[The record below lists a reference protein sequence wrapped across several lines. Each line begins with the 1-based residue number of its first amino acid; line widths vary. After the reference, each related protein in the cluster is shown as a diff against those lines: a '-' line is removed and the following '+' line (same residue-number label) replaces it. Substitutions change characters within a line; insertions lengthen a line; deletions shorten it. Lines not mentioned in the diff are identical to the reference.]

1 MFKIRAQNQGF
12 LSAGQKCSWWEERS
26 GKAGGRAPPPQ
37 PRPVLFYHRRR
48 NSYSGF
54 ASSFNPPKPAP
65 SFAPSDTGPPLSIAS
80 IDSIPMASPNPP
92 GEHPSSQDVSVANKS
107 FSKALELSHNIQE
120 TTVVPDKT
128 TEDIPGV
135 RFSSAVEEI
144 SPTKPAAPEESSSIT
159 DERHE
164 SSPFTEVT
172 ADQLKAFTKSLQ
184 GRPLQELRLNNC
196 QFEAFSLPAS
206 RVPSNEDES
215 GQSTRLPTPT
225 SVSFQSPHS
234 SPRLSALASPPLTP
248 AGSGQ
253 ASTERKSRE
262 GPTAN
267 EPPIITPQPSA
278 SHEKQSLA
286 PDRRPSA
293 QRASSDHA
301 VRRASSAE
309 EQHKSHRR
317 GMFGAGAGSVP
328 VSRESSPSRSSAS
341 NFYSKPVTP
350 GGDANDPY
358 AKGRRPAPAP
368 HTTKHSIDP
377 RFIFSRKKK
386 HSSPHGSKATLNEKR
401 ASSIFGSTRNSTEE
415 LARNDSASTG
425 IVNPGHGSMA
435 DLKRFFRKSA
445 HNHHHK
451 KRESSPAPSIKAGT
465 KTPPSSKS
473 TQQLP
478 FGEDHGLSSKYG
490 KLGKFLGS
498 GAGGSVRLMKRK
510 DDGTVF
516 AVKEFRARHTYETEK
531 EYNKKVTAEF
541 CVGSTLHHG
550 NIIETLD
557 ILQEKGRWYE
567 VMEYAPFDLF
577 AIVMTGRMS
586 REEITCC
593 FLQIL
598 NGVTYLHSVGLAHR
612 DLKLDNVV
620 VSDKGIMKI
629 IDFGSAHVF
638 KYPFETDTVAAKG
651 IVGSDPY
658 LAPEVYDSK
667 DYDAVAVDIWSLAI
681 IFCCMTLRRFPWKVP
696 RMTDNSFKLFA
707 ADPTPGHDPKKLV
720 APSKSTNDLT
730 STPARDFLSED
741 ETKHKSHHDPQDRKE
756 DGASQPASA
765 TNDSKAPATTG
776 DKKEVI
782 RGPWRILRLLPR
794 ESRHIVSRML
804 ELDPKNRA
812 RMDEI
817 LQEPWVADTVICQ
830 QFDHGEVVPADNHTH
845 VLEPPANQQEKK

>member
-1 MFKIRAQNQGF
+1 M
-12 LSAGQKCSWWEERS
+12 
-26 GKAGGRAPPPQ
+26 
-37 PRPVLFYHRRR
+37 
-48 NSYSGF
+48 
-54 ASSFNPPKPAP
+54 ASSNPSEELPRSQGASEAP
-65 SFAPSDTGPPLSIAS
+65 EPSKIAEGAPDTKGDKAEDAS
-80 IDSIPMASPNPP
+80 
-92 GEHPSSQDVSVANKS
+92 
-107 FSKALELSHNIQE
+107 
-120 TTVVPDKT
+120 
-128 TEDIPGV
+128 GV
-135 RFSSAVEEI
+135 RFSSAVQEI
-144 SPTKPAAPEESSSIT
+144 SPTQTAVVEPSSSNL
-159 DERHE
+159 ERDD
-164 SSPFTEVT
+164 SNQTSPFTEVT
-172 ADQLKAFTKSLQ
+172 ADQLKAFTKSLH

-196 QFEAFSLPAS
+196 QFEAFSLPPS

-225 SVSFQSPHS
+225 SASFQSPHS

-253 ASTERKSRE
+253 ASVDRKPRDPSK
-262 GPTAN
+262 AN
-267 EPPIITPQPSA
+267 EPAVITPQPSS
-278 SHEKQSLA
+278 SHDKTSPA
-286 PDRRPSA
+286 PDKRPSA
-293 QRASSDHA
+293 ARAASDHA

-309 EQHKSHRR
+309 EQHQSHRR
-317 GMFGAGAGSVP
+317 GMFGAASGSVP
-328 VSRESSPSRSSAS
+328 ASRESSPSRSSAS
-341 NFYSKPVTP
+341 NFYSKPFTP
-350 GGDANDPY
+350 GGDVNDPY
-358 AKGRRPAPAP
+358 AKGRRPAPTA

-386 HSSPHGSKATLNEKR
+386 HSSPHGSKSNLSDKR
-401 ASSIFGSTRNSTEE
+401 GSSIFGSARNSTEE
-415 LARNDSASTG
+415 LAKNDSASTG
-425 IVNPGHGSMA
+425 LAHPGHSSMA
-435 DLKRFFRKSA
+435 DLKRFFRKGGH
-445 HNHHHK
+445 HNK
-451 KRESSPAPSIKAGT
+451 KRESSPVPSIKAMI
-465 KTPPSSKS
+465 KTPTTASS

-478 FGEDHGLSSKYG
+478 FGDDHGLSSKYG

-620 VSDKGIMKI
+620 VSSKGIMKI

-638 KYPFETDTVAAKG
+638 KYPFETGTVPAKG

-658 LAPEVYDSK
+658 LAPEVYDAK
-667 DYDAVAVDIWSLAI
+667 EYDAVAVDIWSLAI

-707 ADPTPGHDPKKLV
+707 ADPTPGHDPRKLIV
-720 APSKSTNDLT
+720 PSKSTNDLT
-730 STPARDFLSED
+730 TTPARDFLAED
-741 ETKHKSHHDPQDRKE
+741 ETKNSSHHDRKE
-756 DGASQPASA
+756 EGSSSQASA
-765 TNDSKAPATTG
+765 PADSKAPATTG
-776 DKKEVI
+776 DKPAEKKEVI

-804 ELDPKNRA
+804 DLDPKKRA
-812 RMDEI
+812 RMDQI
-817 LQEPWVADTVICQ
+817 LQEPWIADTVICQ
-830 QFDHGEVVPADNHTH
+830 QFDHGEVVPAEDHTH
-845 VLEPPANQQEKK
+845 ILEPPASQQPEKKS